1 MERLA
6 INGGTPVRKD
16 KLFYGKQWIDE
27 VDVKSVQ
34 EVLTSDFI
42 TCGPKIGELEQTL
55 ADYTG
60 AKYTVAVSNGTAA
73 LHCACLAAGIGPG
86 DEVITTPLTFA
97 ALTFSSNLA
106 CVFSSIVVFP
116 SFLRE
121 MIPFYFL
128 P

>member
-42 TCGPKIGELEQTL
+42 TCGPKISGS
-55 ADYTG
+55 G
-60 AKYTVAVSNGTAA
+60 R
-73 LHCACLAAGIGPG
+73 I
-86 DEVITTPLTFA
+86 
-97 ALTFSSNLA
+97 
-106 CVFSSIVVFP
+106 FP
-116 SFLRE
+116 SLS
-121 MIPFYFL
+121 
-128 P
+128 